1 MAADTRAR
9 YRDPGGRPT
18 IGTKAKWALPAPLR
32 AALDRARRTGDD
44 GKRESEAAAA
54 RRLLAAALN
63 PDLPAALRMAAN
75 AYAHYAATDSCADCL
90 GAPPDPWQPCPE
102 HAAMLDR
109 ADQLRQLADQLT

>member
-1 MAADTRAR
+1 MTADTRADR
-9 YRDPGGRPT
+9 HPGGRPT
-18 IGTKAKWALPAPLR
+18 IGTTAKWALSAPLR
-32 AALDRARRTGDD
+32 AALAAARRTDPD

-54 RRLLAAALN
+54 RRLLAAALD
-63 PDLPAALRMAAN
+63 PALPAALRMAAN

-109 ADQLRQLADQLT
+109 AAELRALADDLT